1 MLANYATEAEEKQI
15 LRGVSGEFRAGEL
28 TAIMGPSGA
37 GKSTLLNVMAGYKCK
52 GTGGQILVNGRDRN
66 KRSLDEFSRLSCYI
80 MQDDHLREVLTARES
95 MSIASSL
102 KLGRSTGSIGERGS
116 GERQNSSKEREAL
129 TEQWQGERGSGERQN
144 SGKEREAQVRERTV
158 ARREKERQNSSKRR
172 EAQIEELLEMLGLTE
187 CQKTRCAQLSGG
199 QKKRLSI
206 ALELISNPPVLFL
219 DEPTTGL
226 DSSSCSQCVALLKQ
240 LAQDGRTVICTIHQ
254 PSAKIFEMFDHLYT
268 LSEGRCVYQ
277 GSIVELMPFLEGFG
291 LQCPPYHNPAD
302 FLLEAATGEFGTEVS
317 TLALA
322 AESLKRTE
330 ERSTILRSQ
339 YNLAKEKQ
347 KDPTQNNGAVVD
359 EGEDVAISINKPA
372 SVWDQFLI
380 IYLRN
385 LVIMRR
391 DYSNVTVRVLA
402 HLLIGLLF
410 GYLYKGVGNN
420 GNTVLA
426 NYVYIYG
433 STLFLVYTGKM
444 SVMLMFPLEFQMLTR
459 EHFNRWYSLPPYL
472 LSVILIEAP
481 IQVISSLMYLVIS
494 YLLTDQI
501 MEPQRMGLFIMLGVT
516 VSLTA
521 QGAGFLVG
529 VTTPIKIAVFLGPML
544 ACLLSMFGFNIF
556 FRDTPYLLRWLFHI
570 SYFRAAF
577 QGSVFAMYGL
587 NRTNLECDILYCH
600 MKLPSKILQTL
611 DMEDVDIWGNMEM
624 LVGMWCL
631 IHLTTI
637 VAIWFRL
644 NRR

>member
-1 MLANYATEAEEKQI
+1 MTKGVTI
-15 LRGVSGEFRAGEL
+15 LIDR
-28 TAIMGPSGA
+28 TAD
-37 GKSTLLNVMAGYKCK
+37 
-52 GTGGQILVNGRDRN
+52 DR
-66 KRSLDEFSRLSCYI
+66 EI
-80 MQDDHLREVLTARES
+80 T
-95 MSIASSL
+95 
-102 KLGRSTGSIGERGS
+102 
-116 GERQNSSKEREAL
+116 
-129 TEQWQGERGSGERQN
+129 
-144 SGKEREAQVRERTV
+144 VR
-158 ARREKERQNSSKRR
+158 
-172 EAQIEELLEMLGLTE
+172 
-187 CQKTRCAQLSGG
+187 
-199 QKKRLSI
+199 
-206 ALELISNPPVLFL
+206 ISVG
-219 DEPTTGL
+219 GL
-226 DSSSCSQCVALLKQ
+226 DSSSCSQCVALLKR

-268 LSEGRCVYQ
+268 LSAGRCVYQ

-317 TLALA
+317 TLAQA

-330 ERSTILRSQ
+330 ERSTKLRSQ
-339 YNLAKEKQ
+339 YKYYATDFEASLAKEKQ

-391 DYSNVTVRVLA
+391 DYSNVMVRVLA

-494 YLLTDQI
+494 YILTDQI
-501 MEPQRMGLFIMLGVT
+501 MDPQRMGLFIMLGVT

-529 VTTPIKIAVFLGPML
+529 VTTPVKIAVFLGPML

>member
-1 MLANYATEAEEKQI
+1 M
-15 LRGVSGEFRAGEL
+15 
-28 TAIMGPSGA
+28 
-37 GKSTLLNVMAGYKCK
+37 
-52 GTGGQILVNGRDRN
+52 
-66 KRSLDEFSRLSCYI
+66 
-80 MQDDHLREVLTARES
+80 
-95 MSIASSL
+95 
-102 KLGRSTGSIGERGS
+102 RGS
-116 GERQNSSKEREAL
+116 GERQNSSKEREA
-129 TEQWQGERGSGERQN
+129 
-144 SGKEREAQVRERTV
+144 
-158 ARREKERQNSSKRR
+158 
-172 EAQIEELLEMLGLTE
+172 QIEELLEMLGLSE

-330 ERSTILRSQ
+330 ERSTYIEISVQCTRLGLNTNLPIFDNPNQHDISALDHMATEVGQ
-339 YNLAKEKQ
+339 KDLKSLAKEKQ

>member
-1 MLANYATEAEEKQI
+1 MCRCVPTGTRRLGGRSYYRCVDVSQQVQGDWEADPTI
-15 LRGVSGEFRAGEL
+15 DVSQQVQGDW
-28 TAIMGPSGA
+28 GA
-37 GKSTLLNVMAGYKCK
+37 EPTIDVSMCPNRCKETGGAEPTIDVSMCPYRCK
-52 GTGGQILVNGRDRN
+52 GTGGQILVNGRDRS
-66 KRSLDEFSRLSCYI
+66 KRSLDEFYRLSCYI

-102 KLGRSTGSIGERGS
+102 KLGRST
-116 GERQNSSKEREAL
+116 SSKE
-129 TEQWQGERGSGERQN
+129 
-144 SGKEREAQVRERTV
+144 
-158 ARREKERQNSSKRR
+158 R
-172 EAQIEELLEMLGLTE
+172 EAQIEELLEMLGLSE
-187 CQKTRCAQLSGG
+187 CQKTRCGQLSGG

-226 DSSSCSQCVALLKQ
+226 DSSSCSQCIALLKQ

-277 GSIVELMPFLEGFG
+277 GNIAGLMPFLEGFG
-291 LQCPPYHNPAD
+291 LHCPPYHNPAD

-339 YNLAKEKQ
+339 YKYYTTDFEASLAKETQ

-359 EGEDVAISINKPA
+359 KGEDVAISINKPA
-372 SVWDQFLI
+372 SVWNQFLI

-391 DYSNVTVRVLA
+391 DYSNVMIRVLA

-459 EHFNRWYSLPPYL
+459 EHFNRWFSLPPYL
-472 LSVILIEAP
+472 LSVILVEAP

-494 YLLTDQI
+494 YVLTDQI

-521 QGAGFLVG
+521 QSAGFLVG
-529 VTTPIKIAVFLGPML
+529 VTTPIKIAVFLGPMV

-556 FRDTPYLLRWLFHI
+556 FRDTPYLLRWIFHI

-587 NRTNLECDILYCH
+587 NRTNLDCDILYCH

-624 LVGMWCL
+624 LVGVWCL
-631 IHLTTI
+631 IHLSTI
-637 VAIWFRL
+637 IAIWFRL
-644 NRR
+644 NKR